1 MKTRFNRKY
10 RKTIARM
17 VVTLSKD
24 YAIEPKLSSG
34 QVVAKAKTLNAK
46 LVKSQFAKMCETW
59 GTPVDFD
66 SWVTSKLIRLL

>member
-10 RKTIARM
+10 RKTIARK
-17 VVTLSKD
+17 VVSLSKD
-24 YAIEPKLSSG
+24 YAFEPKLSSG

-46 LVKSQFAKMCETW
+46 LVKSQFAKMRETW

-66 SWVTSKLIRLL
+66 SWVASKLVRLV

>member
-10 RKTIARM
+10 RKHIARKVM
-17 VVTLSKD
+17 VLSKD
-24 YAIEPKLSSG
+24 YAVEPRMSSR

-46 LVKSQFAKMCETW
+46 LVKFQFARICETW

-66 SWVTSKLIRLL
+66 SWVASKLVRLL